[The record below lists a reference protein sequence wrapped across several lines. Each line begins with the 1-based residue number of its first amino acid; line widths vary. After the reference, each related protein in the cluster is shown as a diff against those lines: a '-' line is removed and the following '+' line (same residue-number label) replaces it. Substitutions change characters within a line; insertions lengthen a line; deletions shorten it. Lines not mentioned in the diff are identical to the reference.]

1 MRIQDFPAAR
11 GVGKASSLELS
22 SDEKKINHI
31 DKLQTALQLAYY
43 I

>member
-22 SDEKKINHI
+22 SGDKKINHYSKPA
-31 DKLQTALQLAYY
+31 DDPTT
-43 I
+43 